1 MSSSDDSDRT
11 ARRHAADRRLAH
23 ALTLIEEAAHDGVR
37 LRLAGGLAA
46 YRYAVDRTF
55 MAREF
60 SDIDVVGSS
69 AEAARLPR
77 ALARE
82 GYAENRHVAE
92 ATAGGQL
99 QFVRTLDPAD
109 HVDVFLDVIRMD
121 HDIDLRGRLDIDPW
135 AISPADVLLS
145 KLQIGR
151 LADKDVHDVI
161 GLLKDL
167 PLSESDDEHS
177 ICMRRIAQVCAR
189 DWGTFVDVCA
199 NLDTVAAV
207 ARYDVPATQRAAVV
221 RRLAGLRE
229 ALALEDKSLR
239 FKLRATVG
247 KRLPWRRDVEER
259 DGSPVVAPRSAA

>member
-1 MSSSDDSDRT
+1 MFSSDDSDQT
-11 ARRHAADRRLAH
+11 ARRHAADRRLAQ
-23 ALTLIEEAAHDGVR
+23 ALTLIEEAARDGVR

-46 YRYAVDRTF
+46 YRHAVDRDF

-60 SDIDVVGSS
+60 SDIDVVGCS

-77 ALARE
+77 VLARM
-82 GYAENRHVAE
+82 GYRENQHVAQ

-99 QFVRTLDPAD
+99 QFVRPLDRAE
-109 HVDVFLDVIRMD
+109 HLDVFLDVIRMD
-121 HDIDLRGRLDIDPW
+121 HDVDLRGRLDIDPW

-151 LADKDVHDVI
+151 LADKDVHDVS

-167 PLSESDDEHS
+167 PLGEGDDARS
-177 ICMRRIAQVCAR
+177 ICVRRIARACAR

-207 ARYDVPATQRAAVV
+207 ARYDVPATQRAPLV
-221 RRLAGLRE
+221 RRLAGLQE
-229 ALALEDKSLR
+229 AFALEDKSLR
-239 FKLRATVG
+239 FRLRATVG
-247 KRLPWRRDVEER
+247 KRLPWRREVEER
-259 DGSPVVAPRSAA
+259 DGSPLVAPRSAA